1 MHTRNDE
8 LNILIAT
15 AEEAKYILHDIDL
28 LTRCVTAIDERFYPL
43 SVVDRSIE
51 SQEFYNE

>member
-8 LNILIAT
+8 LNIIIAI